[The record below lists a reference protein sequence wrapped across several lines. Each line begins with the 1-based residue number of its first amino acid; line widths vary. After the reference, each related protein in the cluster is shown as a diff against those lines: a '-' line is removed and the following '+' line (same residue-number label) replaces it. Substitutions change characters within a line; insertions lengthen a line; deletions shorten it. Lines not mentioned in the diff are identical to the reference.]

1 MEQINFIPSE
11 VMAEISNGNSA
22 KLPTNTLKLLQI
34 LATLDTPKEILACL
48 LEIAEFSR
56 HHVRYLAGPLVIHR
70 SPWSDMI
77 PQWLRFACIQE
88 RLELICTEYENNQ
101 VGEYATAAEVLTY
114 IMPATYEAPLHRD
127 YADLYIWLGNEV
139 LTKHDKL
146 PKNCQSFYESLG
158 DAATQN
164 MSSYPTVHFNRVKN
178 EFNYLSKSI
187 RRSVVQHAK
196 QEGWGKRLVKS
207 KLDSTDNPPTPQTF
221 ANSTVQISLF

>member
-1 MEQINFIPSE
+1 
-11 VMAEISNGNSA
+11 MAEISNGNSA

-34 LATLDTPKEILACL
+34 LATLGTSKEVLACL

-77 PQWLRFACIQE
+77 PQWLKFACIQE
-88 RLELICTEYENNQ
+88 RLELICTECEKNQ
-101 VGEYATAAEVLTY
+101 VSEYATSAEILTY
-114 IMPATYEAPLHRD
+114 MMPATYEAPLHRD

-158 DAATQN
+158 DSVTN
-164 MSSYPTVHFNRVKN
+164 NLNSYPTIHFNRVKN
-178 EFNYLSKSI
+178 EFNYLSRSI
-187 RRSVVQHAK
+187 RRSVVKHAT
-196 QEGWGKRLVKS
+196 QDGWGKRFGKS
-207 KLDSTDNPPTPQTF
+207 NLNSTENPPTPKTF